1 MPVTAAQAIQLRPS
15 RGSAAVPQAQ
25 IRVRWSPGLVAFG
38 WYLALLLPANLAWEA
53 AQLPF
58 YTIWTE
64 ASARA
69 IAFAVLHCTV
79 GDGMIGAFSL
89 AAALVLLGAREWPA
103 RGAASVAVVATAV
116 GLGYTVFSEWLNVE
130 IREAWAY
137 AETMPRLPPLGTG
150 LTPVL
155 QWLVLPPLALLGA
168 RGLATSNWA
177 LTTDPAR
184 DLV

>member
-1 MPVTAAQAIQLRPS
+1 MPQVQTRAM
-15 RGSAAVPQAQ
+15 
-25 IRVRWSPGLVAFG
+25 WSPGLVTFG

-53 AQLPF
+53 AQLPL

-64 ASARA
+64 ASART
-69 IAFAVLHCTV
+69 IVFAVLHCTV

-89 AAALVLLGAREWPA
+89 AGALVLLGAREWPA
-103 RGAASVAVVATAV
+103 RGAAGVAVAATAV

-137 AETMPRLPPLGTG
+137 AEAMPRLPPLGTG
-150 LTPVL
+150 LAPVL

-168 RGLATSNWA
+168 QGLATPNRA
-177 LTTDPAR
+177 LAADPAR
-184 DLV
+184 DLI

>member
-1 MPVTAAQAIQLRPS
+1 MPQM
-15 RGSAAVPQAQ
+15 Q
-25 IRVRWSPGLVAFG
+25 IRALRSPGLVTFG

-53 AQLPF
+53 AQLPL
-58 YTIWTE
+58 YTIWVE

-89 AAALVLLGAREWPA
+89 TVALVLLGARQWPA
-103 RGAASVAVVATAV
+103 RGAAGVAVVATAV

-130 IREAWAY
+130 IREAWTY
-137 AETMPRLPPLGTG
+137 AEAMPRLPLLGTG
-150 LTPVL
+150 LAPVL

-168 RGLATSNWA
+168 QGLATTNRPLAADS
-177 LTTDPAR
+177 TR
-184 DLV
+184 DLA